1 MGHRNM
7 KDSYSEREILW
18 NGIFVG
24 KFNFYLIFIAGHTTQ
39 KDHTAAIFELN
50 LRHLL

>member
-1 MGHRNM
+1 MGQRNK

-24 KFNFYLIFIAGHTTQ
+24 KIYFYLIFIAGNSTQ
-39 KDHTAAIFELN
+39 KDHTAVISELN
-50 LRHLL
+50 LRHL